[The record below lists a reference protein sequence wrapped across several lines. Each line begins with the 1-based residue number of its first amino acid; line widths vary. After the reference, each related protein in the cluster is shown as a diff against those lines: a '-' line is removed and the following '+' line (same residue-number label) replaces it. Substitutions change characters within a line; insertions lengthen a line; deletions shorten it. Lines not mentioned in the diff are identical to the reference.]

1 MVTSRQE
8 RCQWWLVITIDTQTF
23 TTTKT
28 PSQNCYYFG
37 KGPYEDNEGYSKGAS
52 KLKIP
57 NIHIYKDQTTHNVR
71 FALKHLHAQMMLNK
85 KVFLKKPLIRL
96 TCKYTSL
103 NKNGR
108 NI

>member
-1 MVTSRQE
+1 MIMVTSRQE

-37 KGPYEDNEGYSKGAS
+37 KGPYKDNEGYSKSAS

-57 NIHIYKDQTTHNVR
+57 NIHVYKDQTTHNVR
-71 FALKHLHAQMMLNK
+71 FALKHHHAQTMLNK
-85 KVFLKKPLIRL
+85 KVFKKNDPFD
-96 TCKYTSL
+96 SL
-103 NKNGR
+103 ASTHP
-108 NI
+108 